1 MGVYSGNDV
10 DAAGSAEVTL
20 YASAG
25 TELLGQQ
32 VSAGSVPVVIASDQ
46 SAVPTSTIDASP
58 ATQNIT
64 TRDLASSTLSGANG
78 QVIFLGTPTAGS
90 AATFTVTSAASA
102 RVQVSGTSTGTL
114 VPEQSLDG
122 GVIWTSCPIHQS
134 GTNYTVSSF
143 AVGLLA
149 EFNIAGATNFRVRA
163 TTAITGTAIVKV
175 ILSANPISTLIT
187 NGINIQDPTSP
198 NNKLGVSSV
207 GSLQTLSDNTGTGT
221 ITALNANVVATTRG
235 CSSAVFNVTG
245 TWVATITIQG
255 TSDGSTWNTVYGAV
269 IGTDIILQTL
279 SSNLFIAVP
288 CGGLQQ
294 VRLIATAF
302 TSGTASIAW
311 NAGTGQMYTP
321 VFSAV
326 AASFNATVVQ
336 GTTPWVDNLT
346 QVGGSSI
353 SLAQKTMA
361 NSLPV
366 VIASDQ
372 TALPVTDN
380 GGSLTID
387 GTITANAG
395 TGNFTVVQATGTNLH
410 TTVDN
415 FPTTQAVSSPAA
427 TLWVTG
433 TAAAGTGVTVTL
445 PAVASQFHYIN
456 TIELTAYTAAA
467 RIGAATPVLVTSTN
481 LPGSPAWDFS
491 SADAIGTV
499 ELKFF
504 TFPAPVKSSTV
515 NTNTTIVCP
524 ATTSVIW
531 RINVSYYAAA

>member
-46 SAVPTSTIDASP
+46 SAVPTSTIDAAP

-149 EFNIAGATNFRVRA
+149 EFNIAGATNFRIRA

-175 ILSANPISTLIT
+175 VLSANPISTLIT
-187 NGINIQDPTSP
+187 NGVSIQDPTSP
-198 NNKLGVSSV
+198 NNKLSISSI

-221 ITALNANVVATTRG
+221 ITALNATVVATTRG

-255 TSDGSTWNTVYGAV
+255 TSDGSTWSTVYGAV

-302 TSGTASIAW
+302 TSGTAAIAW
-311 NAGTGQMYTP
+311 NAGAGQMYTP
-321 VFSAV
+321 VFSPV

-336 GTTPWVDNLT
+336 GATPWIDNLT

-380 GGSLTID
+380 GGSLTVD
-387 GTITANAG
+387 GTV
-395 TGNFTVVQATGTNLH
+395 TVVQTTGTNLH

-415 FPTTQAVSSPAA
+415 FPAIQSVSSPAA

-433 TAAAGTGVTVTL
+433 TAVSGTGVTVTL

-456 TIELTAYTAAA
+456 TIEVTAYTAAA
-467 RIGAATPVLVTSTN
+467 RIGSATPVLVTSTN
-481 LPGSPAWDFS
+481 LSGSPVWDFS

-504 TFPAPVKSSTV
+504 TFPAPIKSSTV